1 MNSSATKFRKRIYG
15 LPEQAARVCLVCPD
29 FKYSIRKGEL
39 VGKGSMQPTP
49 ACCCYRFRLRY
60 RIAENP
66 KVWILDPA
74 LRCRNDQSKIP
85 HTYREDEPC
94 VFRPGVDW
102 SDEKILAST
111 VIPWLAMWLM
121 YYEFWHATGEWLGG
135 GEHPEVP
142 TDSNATGNQSDEEEL
157 S

>member
-1 MNSSATKFRKRIYG
+1 MNSLATKFPKRIFG
-15 LPEQAARVCLVCPD
+15 LPEQAARVLLVCPD
-29 FKYSIRKGEL
+29 FKYSIRNGEL
-39 VGKGSMQPTP
+39 VGTGSMQPTQTC
-49 ACCCYRFRLRY
+49 ARYTFRLRY
-60 RIAENP
+60 RIGENP
-66 KVWILDPA
+66 KVWIIDPA
-74 LRCRNDQSKIP
+74 LRCRSDQTKIP
-85 HTYREDEPC
+85 HTYRPDEPC

-142 TDSNATGNQSDEEEL
+142 ADTYDSDNQSNKRER